1 MNSNSLFL
9 AIGGVEE
16 NLLWRSERSAPKTA
30 RLVRLG
36 ALAACLCLVVTLA
49 FPAVRDFL
57 KDKGGEP
64 TDHIAMLEYGG
75 KFYEAE
81 DDPAV
86 LEKYGLPREIT
97 ADLAGELLVY
107 LNGDR
112 VHGYR
117 CTAYQTDKALYL
129 YAPAPGAAVY
139 VLQDGAVYMAAI
151 FCNFYQ
157 FDSNTSCELTELYRI
172 YHISGAEDIVSIT
185 EVDWNREKIIG
196 TPLTDREEIGAFYD
210 QSVSLWS
217 YGNDDFQ
224 RLMFD
229 GFSSEEALQEAHT
242 AFADDSRVLRVE
254 TADGLRFY
262 LDFYPTYRWLYGGGT
277 MSYFQIDDSL
287 LDWFARNFN

>member
-16 NLLWRSERSAPKTA
+16 DLLWLSERAAPKTA

-36 ALAACLCLVVTLA
+36 ALAACLCLVVALA
-49 FPAVRDFL
+49 LPTVRDFL

-64 TDHIAMLEYGG
+64 TDPIAMLEYGG
-75 KFYEAE
+75 KFYEAV

-86 LEKYGLPREIT
+86 LEKCGLPREIT
-97 ADLAGELLVY
+97 ADMAGQHLTY
-107 LNGDR
+107 LEGDR
-112 VHGYR
+112 DHGYR
-117 CTAYQTDKALYL
+117 CTAYQTDKSLYL
-129 YAPAPGAAVY
+129 YAPTPGAAVY

-196 TPLTDREEIGAFYD
+196 TPLTDREEISAFYD

-262 LDFYPTYRWLYGGGT
+262 LDFHPTYRWLYGSGT